1 MKFSL
6 AAALLAV
13 SGCCVP
19 MSQLVDPHLRVTP
32 TADVTWSPPPAHP
45 VTVTRYDWHDAAR
58 NRDVPVTIYA
68 PSDATAPSPVVVFSH
83 GIGEDRD
90 SYAYLGRAWAAAG
103 FVAVHVTHAGTDK
116 ATLQRGYLHLYR
128 ATKDGENWRNRPRD
142 LTFALDQLARGGAGA
157 LRVDLTRVAA
167 AGHSAGAWTALAVAG
182 LPVPI
187 GSFADP
193 RVKTAIEISMP
204 KLGSNAPASWDVPVP
219 VLHLTGTCDTSLI
232 YRTFPRDRRVPFLKS
247 QPGQQLLITLD
258 HARHETFSNPEDALH
273 PLVADLTT
281 AWLAATLQGDAAA
294 RAWLAHA
301 PHPGA
306 AVESRDV
313 GRGD

>member
-6 AAALLAV
+6 AAVLLSAA
-13 SGCCVP
+13 GCCVP
-19 MSQLVDPHLRVTP
+19 MSQLVDARMRVEQA
-32 TADVTWSPPPAHP
+32 ADVTWSPPPAHP
-45 VTVTRYDWHDAAR
+45 VTVTRYDWRDASR

-68 PSDATAPSPVVVFSH
+68 PADAASPSPVVVFSH
-83 GIGEDRD
+83 GIGEDRE

-128 ATKDGENWRNRPRD
+128 ATKNDENWRNRPLD
-142 LTFALDQLARGGAGA
+142 LTFALDQLARGAAGA

-167 AGHSAGAWTALAVAG
+167 AGHSAGAWTAMAIAG

-187 GSFADP
+187 GSFADR
-193 RVKTAIEISMP
+193 RVKSVIEISMP

-232 YRTFPRDRRVPFLKS
+232 YRTFPRDRRVPFLQS
-247 QPGQQLLITLD
+247 HVGDQLLITIE
-258 HARHETFSNPEDALH
+258 HARHETFSNAEDVLH
-273 PLVADLTT
+273 PLVETLTT

-294 RAWLAHA
+294 RACLARGAHA
-301 PHPGA
+301 GA

-313 GRGD
+313 GRD